1 MRQYADVILSIESR
15 SVDRTFTYEVPEE
28 LLGKLSP
35 GTPVKVPF
43 GNSGRLITGYV
54 AALRESA
61 PEGITEFRSIDS
73 LSEKEVAAEAGLVA
87 LVFWMHRHYG
97 CMLSQ
102 ALKTVLPVKRKV
114 RRRSRKAAAAEAA
127 APAEAALPAAG
138 NAASPAGQE
147 AAPGAHS
154 GARPVTLNEEQRRA
168 AEAFHA
174 DQEAGKQGAYFLFG
188 ITGSGKT
195 EVYAEMIR
203 EILRQGRQA
212 IVLLPEISLTFQTV
226 ERLCRLFGDQIAVIH
241 SRLSAG
247 EKYEQYLRARRGEAK
262 IVVGPRSAVFAPLL
276 RLGLIVI
283 DEEHDSA
290 YENDTVP
297 RYDTRDVALRRAEIE
312 GASVVLCSATPSVV
326 SWDRVKKGQ
335 YRLLT
340 LTRRAAAGAVPAS
353 VEVVDLR
360 KELRAG
366 NRSVFS
372 RRLREL
378 IEDRLQRREQII
390 LFMNRRGYSNFVS
403 CRSCGNAIR
412 CPHCDVTLTLHRDGT
427 LRCHYCGY
435 RIPVPKLCPDCG
447 SPFLAG
453 FGTGTQKLEMITR
466 KMFPEARVVRLDS
479 DTASGKEAGSR
490 ILRSF
495 ADGEA
500 DILLGTQMVVKG
512 HDFPRV
518 TLVGIMAA
526 DTELYVSSYSSAER
540 TFQLLTQAAGRAG
553 RGSRPGTVVVQTYR
567 PDHYAVR
574 AAAAQDYGM
583 FIGEESAYR
592 EAGGYPP
599 AVHLLSIE
607 LSSKDEKLLARAADF
622 YAHLLG
628 QAARPHGALLI
639 GPADAAVYRLQDY
652 FRKMIYVKHSSYDI
666 LLCIKN
672 QAEPAFRAAF
682 PREAGVLY
690 DFR

>member
-1 MRQYADVILSIESR
+1 MKQYADIILSIESR
-15 SVDRTFTYEVPEE
+15 NVDRTFTYEVPEE
-28 LLGKLSP
+28 LAGKLSP

-43 GNSGRLITGYV
+43 GNGGRLKTGYV
-54 AALRESA
+54 AAIRQNA
-61 PEGITEFRSIDS
+61 PEGITEFRAVDSI
-73 LSEKEVAAEAGLVA
+73 SEKDVAAESDLVQLA
-87 LVFWMHRHYG
+87 FWMHGHYG

-102 ALKTVLPVKRKV
+102 ALKTVMPVKKKV
-114 RRRSRKAAAAEAA
+114 RRRARKDSAEMADGVS
-127 APAEAALPAAG
+127 APVA
-138 NAASPAGQE
+138 
-147 AAPGAHS
+147 
-154 GARPVTLNEEQRRA
+154 LNEEQRRA
-168 AEAFHA
+168 VEIFRA
-174 DQEAGKQGAYFLFG
+174 DQAAGKQGAYLLFG

-203 EILRQGRQA
+203 EVLRQGRQA

-226 ERLCRLFGDQIAVIH
+226 ERLCRLFGNQIAVIH

-247 EKYEQYLRARRGEAK
+247 EKYEQYLRAERGEAK

-276 RLGLIVI
+276 NLGLIVI

-290 YENDTVP
+290 YRNDTVP
-297 RYDTRDVALRRAEIE
+297 RYDTRDVALERAGRA
-312 GASVVLCSATPSVV
+312 GASVLLCSATPSVI
-326 SWDRVKKGQ
+326 SWDRVKKGE

-340 LTRRAAAGAVPAS
+340 LTKRAVSGSVPAS

-360 KELRAG
+360 EELRAG
-366 NRSVFS
+366 NRSIFS
-372 RRLREL
+372 RRLQSL
-378 IEDRLQRREQII
+378 IEDRLRKQEQII

-435 RIPVPKLCPDCG
+435 RISMPKVCPDCG

-453 FGTGTQKLEMITR
+453 FGTGTQKLESVTR
-466 KMFPEARVVRLDS
+466 KLFPAARIVRLDA
-479 DTASGKEAGSR
+479 DAASRKGAGNA
-490 ILRSF
+490 ILKTF
-495 ADGEA
+495 ADGDA

-526 DTELYVSSYSSAER
+526 DTELYVSSYTSAER

-583 FIGEESAYR
+583 FVAEESAYR

-599 AVHLLSIE
+599 AMHLLTIE
-607 LSSKDEKLLARAADF
+607 LSSKNETVLARAADF
-622 YAHLLG
+622 YAHVLG
-628 QAARPHGALLI
+628 QAAKEHGAFLI
-639 GPADAAVYRLQDY
+639 GPADAAVYKLQDY
-652 FRKMIYVKHSSYDI
+652 FRKMIYLKHSSYDI

-682 PREAGVLY
+682 PTETGVLY
-690 DFR
+690 DFS